1 MVLQCNRFSVFPKM
15 CDCCKRY
22 IWFEPYR
29 RADVYEHILGIFIE
43 KNICKRCLPRY
54 LPSLKKKEV

>member
-1 MVLQCNRFSVFPKM
+1 MMLQYNRFSIFPRM

-29 RADVYEHILGIFIE
+29 RADVYEHILVIFMKE
-43 KNICKRCLPRY
+43 NICKRCLPRY
-54 LPSLKKKEV
+54 LPGLKKKEE